1 MSPTATTAT
10 KTPQPR
16 KVKATA
22 QTAVLP
28 PLQQKF
34 ADTEHSLNTR
44 LVERAEFV
52 RILTLGVVGRLNV
65 FALGEPG
72 VAKTAG
78 VTLFKEHVA
87 DFPQDGY
94 FWRLLTPFSEPNE
107 LFGPPDIEAMDR
119 GIWRHQTENT
129 MVPARLVLLD
139 EIFKANSA
147 ILNSLLTY
155 LNEGIFHNDVP
166 IEVNKWSV
174 IGLSNET
181 PKGAEL
187 NAMYDRLELRMIVK
201 RISSSSGFVQMLRQ
215 QHAGPV
221 TPTLTVADIE
231 QAHAEVAQVTVPDDV
246 FDAMLTLRQ
255 ELARDGVEPT
265 DRRFAKSLQIIRAAT
280 WLRGGQVSEVDDM
293 RDLRHSLWDTQDER
307 GTVDSHVLRLAS
319 PLDAEAMKL
328 RDNVDKLSEEYELI
342 FRDSD
347 NKTQKNKL
355 AIDLHVKIDRATD
368 ELLGLKAQLAEGRR
382 SEIMDEM
389 AHRLD
394 YMNDTILA
402 EVFNLDPTAKKQKAS
417 D

>member
-1 MSPTATTAT
+1 MTTTT
-10 KTPQPR
+10 KKPQAR
-16 KVKATA
+16 AVKATT

-28 PLQQKF
+28 PLQQLF

-52 RILTLGVVGRLNV
+52 RILTLGVIGKLNV

-78 VTLFKEHVA
+78 VTMFRDHVA

-155 LNEGIFHNDVP
+155 LNEGIFHNEVP
-166 IEVNKWSV
+166 IEVPKWSV

-215 QHAGPV
+215 QHAGPI
-221 TPTLTVADIE
+221 TPTLTVAQIE
-231 QAHAEVAQVTVPDDV
+231 QAQAEVEAVTIPDDV

-255 ELARDGVEPT
+255 NLSREAGVEPT

-280 WLRGGQVSEVDDM
+280 WLRGGTVSEVDDM

-307 GTVDSHVLRLAS
+307 GAVDSHVLQLAS

-328 RDNVDKLSEEYELI
+328 RDEVDKLSEEYELI

-368 ELLGLKAQLAEGRR
+368 DLLTLKGQLAEGRR

-394 YMNDTILA
+394 YMNDTILE
-402 EVFNLDPTAKKQKAS
+402 EVFNLDPNAKKQKAS